1 MTHSHLVIT
10 KALNILYICHVLFV
24 HSVHSLSL
32 FPGGEA
38 CPEMCQALVALF
50 FFFHP
55 CLCGMCCC
63 IFFIAVL
70 IFPFE

>member
-10 KALNILYICHVLFV
+10 NALNVLYICHVLF
-24 HSVHSLSL
+24 VHSLSL

-38 CPEMCQALVALF
+38 CPEMCQSLVALSLF
-50 FFFHP
+50 FTLISVVCVTAYF
-55 CLCGMCCC
+55 L
-63 IFFIAVL
+63 IAVL